1 MSRTPLSERLF
12 RALLRVFPAE
22 FRGDFGEQMAEDF
35 RDQREDARKR
45 GYRWVARLW
54 VRMFGDS
61 LRQGPRE
68 HFDILRRD
76 ASYALRL
83 LRRRPGLAASAVAT
97 LAIGIGLNAAVFS
110 LVNSVMWRDL
120 AIPGGDRLV
129 RLYEV
134 TPPPEAAAGS
144 VSPDNFLD
152 WQVRVKSFDAM
163 ATVAWDRLTLV
174 ASGDPEEL
182 PAARVS
188 NDFFRVAP
196 VRPALGRLFNESD
209 YAPLAAAL
217 KSGAARSDDDAPAP
231 SVAIIS
237 HALWLRQFQA
247 RPDVV
252 GTTVRLGRGTV
263 EIVGVLEAGFAFP
276 GWEDREVWL
285 PRVLERVGRRARFL
299 SAFGR
304 LAPGVSLQ
312 QAQAELDV
320 IAGQLASAYPRAN
333 KGWAIR
339 SVGLLESMTEGIRLQ
354 LWFLF
359 GAAGCVLLIA
369 CANVANLLL
378 AHAVGRRHELATRV
392 ALGASRAH
400 LVRQAVTEGLLLAA
414 AGGAAGLALAFWLVP
429 LIVRLAPAAIPR
441 LSEVAVDSR
450 ALVFTAATSLA
461 VGLACGLAGW
471 LRPDHAT
478 ARGALRSAGAAAGQG
493 RRLRQALTV
502 SEIAVAL
509 MLVVATGLLVRTVRT
524 VGALELGF
532 DPANVVSIGLTPDI
546 RQYAGAAKVQFE
558 SDLIARVRSLP
569 GVVAAGIGSRP
580 LGEGTFG
587 TEVTLPES
595 PGQAIPIS
603 LDVVGPGYL
612 EALGATLTNGRA
624 FDARDV
630 AGAPQVALVNAAG
643 ARRLWSGQA
652 AVGRFFTIEDHR
664 IEVVGVVADVR
675 RKGLEADVEPTLYL
689 SSAQQPRFSTGNM
702 LVRTRSAPEEI
713 MPAIRAVM
721 RQIDRNQALTRVQTL
736 AARLGEALAPRRQM
750 LWLVGLFSMMALGL
764 ALVGVYGVMAE
775 SVAQRVPEIGVRMAL
790 GATGADVVQLVLGQG
805 SLMIALGLVLGISGA
820 AALNRLMSGFV
831 FRVSTTDPGTFA
843 VACVCL
849 IVATLGACVIPA
861 ARASRIDPVL
871 ALRQE

>member
-1 MSRTPLSERLF
+1 MPRPPLSERLF

-22 FRGDFGEQMAEDF
+22 FRGDFGDQMADDF
-35 RDQREDARKR
+35 RDEREDAERKGR
-45 GYRWVARLW
+45 LSLARLW
-54 VRMFGDS
+54 ARTTADAVR
-61 LRQGPRE
+61 RGPRE
-68 HFDILRRD
+68 HFEILQRD

-83 LRRRPGLAASAVAT
+83 LRRRPGLAASAVVT

-110 LVNSVMWRDL
+110 LVNSVLWRDL

-134 TPPPEAAAGS
+134 TPPPEAVAGS
-144 VSPDNFLD
+144 VSADNFLD
-152 WQVRVKSFDAM
+152 WQARAKMFDAM
-163 ATVAWDRLTLV
+163 ATIGWDRLTLV
-174 ASGDPEEL
+174 GSGDPEEV
-182 PAARVS
+182 PAGRVS
-188 NDFFRVAP
+188 TGFFRVVP
-196 VRPALGRLFNESD
+196 IRPALGRLFNESD

-217 KSGAARSDDDAPAP
+217 KAGAARLDGDVPEP
-231 SVAIIS
+231 SVAIIT

-263 EIVGVLEAGFAFP
+263 EIVGVLEPGFAFP
-276 GWEDREVWL
+276 GWEETEVWL
-285 PRVLERVGRRARFL
+285 PTVLAPVGRRARHL

-304 LAPGVSLQ
+304 LAPGVYLR

-333 KGWAIR
+333 KGWGIR
-339 SVGLLESMTEGIRLQ
+339 SVGLLDSMTEGIGIQ

-359 GAAGCVLLIA
+359 GSAGCVLLIA

-414 AGGAAGLALAFWLVP
+414 AGGAAGLALAFWFVP

-441 LSEVAVDSR
+441 LSEVAVDRR
-450 ALVFTAATSLA
+450 ALAFTAATSLV
-461 VGLACGLAGW
+461 VGLGCGLAVW
-471 LRPDHAT
+471 LRPDQAT
-478 ARGALRSAGAAAGQG
+478 ARGALRSVGPGAGHG

-509 MLVVATGLLVRTVRT
+509 MLVVATGLLVSTVRT
-524 VGALELGF
+524 VGGLELGF
-532 DPANVVSIGLTPDI
+532 DPANVISVGLTPDI
-546 RQYAGAAKVQFE
+546 RQYAGPAKAQFE
-558 SDLIARVRSLP
+558 VDLITRVRSLP

-580 LGEGTFG
+580 LGEGTFA
-587 TEVTLPES
+587 TDVTLPES
-595 PGQAIPIS
+595 PGQEITIS

-612 EALGATLTNGRA
+612 DALGARLTNGRA

-630 AGAPQVALVNAAG
+630 AGAPQVALINAAG

-652 AVGRFFTIEDHR
+652 AVGRFLAIEDHR

-675 RKGLEADVEPTLYL
+675 RKGLEADVEPTVYL
-689 SSAQQPRFSTGNM
+689 PSAQRLRFSTANM
-702 LVRTRSAPEEI
+702 LVRTHSAPEEI
-713 MPAIRAVM
+713 MPAIRAIM

-736 AARLGEALAPRRQM
+736 AARLDEALAPRRQM

-764 ALVGVYGVMAE
+764 AVVGVYGVVAE

-790 GATGADVVQLVLGQG
+790 GATRADVIRLILLQG
-805 SLMIALGLVLGISGA
+805 SWMVILGLTVGLIATTG
-820 AALNRLMSGFV
+820 LNRVMAGFV
-831 FRVSTTDPGTFA
+831 FRVSTTDPGTYA
-843 VACVCL
+843 VACLCL
-849 IVATLGACVIPA
+849 AAATLAACAIPA
-861 ARASRIDPVL
+861 ARAARVDPVL

>member
-1 MSRTPLSERLF
+1 MSRTPLSERVF

-35 RDQREDARKR
+35 RDQREEARQR
-45 GYRWVARLW
+45 GYRRVVRLW

-83 LRRRPGLAASAVAT
+83 LRRRPGLAASAVVT

-134 TPPPEAAAGS
+134 TPPPDAVAGS
-144 VSPDNFLD
+144 VSADNFLD
-152 WQVRVKSFDAM
+152 WQARAKNFDAM
-163 ATVAWDRLTLV
+163 ATIAWDRLTLV
-174 ASGDPEEL
+174 GSGDPEEL

-188 NDFFRVAP
+188 NGFFRVAP
-196 VRPALGRLFNESD
+196 IRPALGRLFNESD

-217 KSGAARSDDDAPAP
+217 KSRAPRSDDDPPEP
-231 SVAIIS
+231 SVAIIT
-237 HALWLRQFQA
+237 HALWLRQFQG
-247 RPDVV
+247 RPDVI

-263 EIVGVLEAGFAFP
+263 EVVGVLAAGFAFP
-276 GWEDREVWL
+276 GWEETEVWL
-285 PRVLERVGRRARFL
+285 PRVLEPVGRRARYL

-304 LAPGVSLQ
+304 LGPGVSLQ

-320 IAGQLASAYPRAN
+320 IAGQLASAFPRAN
-333 KGWAIR
+333 KGWGIR
-339 SVGLLESMTEGIRLQ
+339 SVGLLDSMTEGIGIQ

-414 AGGAAGLALAFWLVP
+414 AGGAAGLALAYWFLP
-429 LIVRLAPAAIPR
+429 LIVRLAPGAIPR
-441 LSEVAVDSR
+441 LSEVAVDGR
-450 ALVFTAATSLA
+450 ALVFTAATSLL
-461 VGLACGLAGW
+461 VGLGCGLAGW

-478 ARGALRSAGAAAGQG
+478 ARGVLRSAGPAARQG

-524 VGALELGF
+524 VGGLELGF
-532 DPANVVSIGLTPDI
+532 DPSNVISIGLTPDI
-546 RQYAGAAKVQFE
+546 RQYAGPAKVQFE

-587 TEVTLPES
+587 TVVTLAES
-595 PGQAIPIS
+595 PGQEIPMS
-603 LDVVGPGYL
+603 LDVVGAGYL
-612 EALGATLTNGRA
+612 DALGARLTNGRA

-652 AVGRFFTIEDHR
+652 AVGRFLAIEDHR

-689 SSAQQPRFSTGNM
+689 PSAQQLRFSTGNM
-702 LVRTRSAPEEI
+702 LVRTQSAPEEI
-713 MPAIRAVM
+713 MPAIRAIM
-721 RQIDRNQALTRVQTL
+721 RQVDRNQALTRVQTL
-736 AARLGEALAPRRQM
+736 AARLAEALAPRRQM

-790 GATGADVVQLVLGQG
+790 GATGSDVVQLVLRQG
-805 SLMIALGLVLGISGA
+805 SLMIALGLMLGIAGA
-820 AALNRLMSGFV
+820 AALNRVMAGFV

-843 VACVCL
+843 VACMCL
-849 IVATLGACVIPA
+849 TAATLAACVVPA

>member
-1 MSRTPLSERLF
+1 
-12 RALLRVFPAE
+12 
-22 FRGDFGEQMAEDF
+22 
-35 RDQREDARKR
+35 
-45 GYRWVARLW
+45 
-54 VRMFGDS
+54 
-61 LRQGPRE
+61 
-68 HFDILRRD
+68 
-76 ASYALRL
+76 
-83 LRRRPGLAASAVAT
+83 
-97 LAIGIGLNAAVFS
+97 
-110 LVNSVMWRDL
+110 
-120 AIPGGDRLV
+120 
-129 RLYEV
+129 
-134 TPPPEAAAGS
+134 
-144 VSPDNFLD
+144 
-152 WQVRVKSFDAM
+152 
-163 ATVAWDRLTLV
+163 
-174 ASGDPEEL
+174 
-182 PAARVS
+182 
-188 NDFFRVAP
+188 
-196 VRPALGRLFNESD
+196 
-209 YAPLAAAL
+209 
-217 KSGAARSDDDAPAP
+217 
-231 SVAIIS
+231 
-237 HALWLRQFQA
+237 
-247 RPDVV
+247 
-252 GTTVRLGRGTV
+252 
-263 EIVGVLEAGFAFP
+263 VLEP
-276 GWEDREVWL
+276 
-285 PRVLERVGRRARFL
+285 VGRRARYL

-333 KGWAIR
+333 KGWRIR
-339 SVGLLESMTEGIRLQ
+339 SVGLLDSMTEGIRIQ

-414 AGGAAGLALAFWLVP
+414 AGGAAGLALAFWLLP

-441 LSEVAVDSR
+441 LSEVAVDGR
-450 ALVFTAATSLA
+450 ALGFTAATSLL
-461 VGLACGLAGW
+461 VGLGCGLAGW

-478 ARGALRSAGAAAGQG
+478 ARGVLRSAGPAAGQG

-509 MLVVATGLLVRTVRT
+509 MLVVATGLLVRTLRT
-524 VGALELGF
+524 VGGLELGF
-532 DPANVVSIGLTPDI
+532 DPSNVISIGLTPDI
-546 RQYAGAAKVQFE
+546 RQYAGPAKVQFE
-558 SDLIARVRSLP
+558 SDLITRVRSLP

-580 LGEGTFG
+580 LGGGAFA

-612 EALGATLTNGRA
+612 DALGARLTNGRA

-643 ARRLWSGQA
+643 ASRLWPGQA
-652 AVGRFFTIEDHR
+652 AVGRFLAIEDHR

-689 SSAQQPRFSTGNM
+689 PSAQKLRFSTGNM
-702 LVRTRSAPEEI
+702 LVRTHSAPEEI
-713 MPAIRAVM
+713 LPAIRAIM
-721 RQIDRNQALTRVQTL
+721 RQVDRNQALTRVQTL

-790 GATGADVVQLVLGQG
+790 GATGADVVQLVLRQG
-805 SLMIALGLVLGISGA
+805 SLMIALGLMLGIAGA
-820 AALNRLMSGFV
+820 AALNRVMSGFV

-849 IVATLGACVIPA
+849 TAATLAACVVPA